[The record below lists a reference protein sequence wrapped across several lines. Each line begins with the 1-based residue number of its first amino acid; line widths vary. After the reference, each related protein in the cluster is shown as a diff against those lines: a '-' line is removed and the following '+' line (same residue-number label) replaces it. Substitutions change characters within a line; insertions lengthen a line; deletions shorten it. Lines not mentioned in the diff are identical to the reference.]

1 MIGVLI
7 VFLVG
12 AFIIYVCYQNDI
24 NNPWDIEEE
33 D

>member
-7 VFLVG
+7 VFLAGV
-12 AFIIYVCYQNDI
+12 FIIYVCYQNDM
-24 NNPWDIEEE
+24 NGPWDIEE